1 MALDIKISSQK
12 FSVAQYGIISI
23 TLAFAT
29 ASYVFSS
36 VIGLSLFGLVQLLD
50 VGAEQSIPT
59 YVSVMNLFFGSVLV
73 YVIYLYERS
82 ISDPGARNWL
92 ILCLL
97 FLYLSVD
104 EACRI
109 HERFAGLHDI
119 LVDKQL
125 MSPILE
131 THQWLPFGVLFL
143 IVCSIILVPLF
154 KQLPRDT
161 LRRFLLA
168 GFIFVSGAVGFEYL
182 GAVMLE
188 TGFVES
194 RSEPAYLARRLFE
207 EGLEMYGVVVFN
219 CAVYTEIQR
228 RDISVLLRASGL

>member
-1 MALDIKISSQK
+1 MVLDFEISLQK

-29 ASYVFSS
+29 ASYIFSA
-36 VIGLSLFGLVQLLD
+36 VTENSLYALTRFFD
-50 VGAEQSIPT
+50 VGAEHSIPT
-59 YVSVMNLFFGSVLV
+59 YVSVMNLFLASALV
-73 YVIYLYERS
+73 FVVYLYERS
-82 ISDPGARNWL
+82 RGNPGTRNWL
-92 ILCLL
+92 ILSLL

-104 EACRI
+104 EAIRI
-109 HERFAGLHDI
+109 HESFARLHDI
-119 LVDKQL
+119 LVEKDL

-143 IVCSIILVPLF
+143 IGCAIILVPLF

-168 GFIFVSGAVGFEYL
+168 GIIFVSGALGFEYL

-194 RSEPAYLARRLFE
+194 RLEPAYLARRLFE

-219 CAVYTEIQR
+219 CAVYLEIQR
-228 RDISVLLRASGL
+228 RDISVLLRV